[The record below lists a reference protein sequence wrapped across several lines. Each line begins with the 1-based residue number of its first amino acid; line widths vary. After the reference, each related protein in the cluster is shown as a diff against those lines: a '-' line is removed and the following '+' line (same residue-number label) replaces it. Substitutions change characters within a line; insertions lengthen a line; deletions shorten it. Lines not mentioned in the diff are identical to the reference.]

1 MSAQAL
7 LPWMLIVPLSW
18 ATVMLLLAQ
27 QRDVIT
33 RVMNSVGALLL
44 VALSTALYA
53 AVAQDGL
60 ATHALGGW
68 SAPLGI
74 ALRADG
80 LAATLVL
87 LTAIVS
93 SACGLYAM
101 TSERTARANGQTAPS
116 YFWPLFWLLITA
128 LNGIW
133 LAGDLFNLYVG
144 LELLGLSAVGLV
156 ALSGSE
162 ASLSSALRYLMAA
175 LLGSLAYLLGVAL
188 MYAAYGTLA
197 LPELAELI
205 TREPMT
211 QLAIALMTVGL
222 CLKTALF
229 PLHGWLPPAHGVA
242 LTPVSA
248 MLSALVVKSSFYILF
263 RLWFDVASDVVT
275 PLAAQG
281 LGALGAGA
289 VLWGGWQALRESS
302 LKMLVAHSTVAQLG
316 YLFIFFPLAV
326 GTSASA
332 AALATQGMLLH
343 VVAHALAKSAMFL
356 ASGTLIAS
364 IGSGRVADLA
374 GVSRH
379 MPMSLFAFGLA
390 GVSLMGLPP
399 SGGFNAKWLLLQS
412 ALISGQW
419 FWLLVLL
426 AGGLL
431 TAGYVFRVFRES
443 FLESPEHSGQF
454 TNTPRAYD
462 LFALT
467 LAALAVALGLASRA
481 PLRFMTS
488 GLSVMGGG
496 Q

>member
-1 MSAQAL
+1 M
-7 LPWMLIVPLSW
+7 VPLSW
-18 ATVMLLLAQ
+18 ATLMVWLAQ
-27 QRDVIT
+27 QRDAIT
-33 RVMNSVGALLL
+33 RVVNVVGALVL
-44 VALSTALYA
+44 VGLSIALYA
-53 AVAQDGL
+53 GVAQEGL
-60 ATHALGGW
+60 AVHALGGW

-80 LAATLVL
+80 LAATLVV
-87 LTAIVS
+87 LTAVVS

-101 TSERTARANGQTAPS
+101 TSERAARTNGKSAPR

-156 ALSGSE
+156 ALGGSE

-248 MLSALVVKSSFYILF
+248 MLSALVVKGSFYILF
-263 RLWFDVASDVVT
+263 RLWFEVAPDVVT

-281 LGALGAGA
+281 LGILGAGA

-326 GTSASA
+326 GTGATA

-364 IGSGRVADLA
+364 VGRGGVADLA
-374 GVSRH
+374 GVGRH

-412 ALISGQW
+412 ALASGQW

-426 AGGLL
+426 SGGLL

-443 FLESPEHSGQF
+443 FLESPDDAGQF
-454 TNTPRAYD
+454 TKTPRAYD

-467 LAALAVALGLASRA
+467 LAAMSVALGLASRA
-481 PLRFMTS
+481 PLRFMTN
-488 GLSVMGGG
+488 GLAVMAGV